1 MATANNKRKVKLRE
15 GLNLVEADP
24 TELFEYQEKLGE
36 GAFGIVW
43 KAREKATDSIY
54 AVKVVTIEQDDLEDI
69 LREIEHM
76 SALDA
81 SDYIVN
87 YKRGYISPKYDMLWI
102 VMEYCGPGSVS
113 DLMTITKK
121 TLTEVQIAVI
131 LRDVLKGLNHLH
143 EKLRIHR
150 DIKAGNIL
158 LNDKCVAKL
167 ADFGVSGQ
175 SKDYTKHHTVIG
187 TPFWM
192 APEVIQEEYDKEA
205 DIWSLGITAIE
216 MAEGK
221 PPYYNIH
228 PMRAIF
234 MIPTRPPPK
243 LSNPDAWSDEFISFV
258 AACLQK
264 KPQDRPTALKLLKHP
279 FILKERSVKSKAVL
293 DSLIKESEETI
304 KSVGSREVALGIQ
317 SGDSDSVEKAS
328 GSSTS
333 SSAGSP
339 VGTVD
344 FGRGGHH
351 SKDAEPQTTDFTSTM
366 KVVKRNQKPNQK
378 ASSFVPQ
385 FVELLNKPEID
396 VKYDKKEKAADK
408 NDKQDTTS
416 SMDDLKQSMA
426 ALDKKL
432 IADLDVLKND
442 YDRQRSQIEKL
453 LSKKGL

>member
-1 MATANNKRKVKLRE
+1 MAASKRKIKIKE
-15 GLNLVEADP
+15 GLGLIESDP
-24 TELFEYQEKLGE
+24 TDLYEYQEKLGE
-36 GAFGIVW
+36 GAFGTVW
-43 KAREKATDSIY
+43 KAREKTTDTIY
-54 AVKVVTIEQDDLEDI
+54 AVKQVVIEQEDIDDI

-87 YKRGYISPKYDMLWI
+87 YKRCYISPKYDMLWI

-121 TLTEVQIAVI
+121 TLTEIQIAVI

-175 SKDYTKHHTVIG
+175 SKDFTKHHTVIG

-243 LSNPDAWSDEFISFV
+243 LSNPDAWSPEFISFV

-264 KPQDRPTALKLLKHP
+264 KPQDRLTAFKLLKHP
-279 FILKERSVKSKAVL
+279 FILKERSVKSKVVL
-293 DSLIKESEETI
+293 ESLILESEDII
-304 KSVGSREVALGIQ
+304 KTLGSREVALGIH

-333 SSAGSP
+333 SSVGNSP
-339 VGTVD
+339 VSTVD
-344 FGRGGHH
+344 LRIPKAGPLEEDDG
-351 SKDAEPQTTDFTSTM
+351 SDYSSTM
-366 KVVKRNQKPNQK
+366 KVVKKKKNFPRKMLP
-378 ASSFVPQ
+378 
-385 FVELLNKPEID
+385 LYLN
-396 VKYDKKEKAADK
+396 
-408 NDKQDTTS
+408 S
-416 SMDDLKQSMA
+416 
-426 ALDKKL
+426 
-432 IADLDVLKND
+432 
-442 YDRQRSQIEKL
+442 
-453 LSKKGL
+453 

>member
-1 MATANNKRKVKLRE
+1 MAKRKVKIKE
-15 GLNLVEADP
+15 GLGLIEADP
-24 TELFEYQEKLGE
+24 TDLYEYQEKLGE
-36 GAFGIVW
+36 GAFGTVW
-43 KAREKATDSIY
+43 KARDKSNDAIY
-54 AVKVVTIEQDDLEDI
+54 AVKQVVIEQEEIDDI

-76 SALDA
+76 SALES

-121 TLTEVQIAVI
+121 TLNEVQIAVI

-143 EKLRIHR
+143 EKQRIHR

-175 SKDYTKHHTVIG
+175 SKDFTKHHTVIG

-243 LSNPDAWSDEFISFV
+243 LSNPDAWSPEFISFV

-264 KPQDRPTALKLLKHP
+264 KPQDRPTALKLIKHP
-279 FILKERSVKSKAVL
+279 FILKERTVKSKSVL
-293 DSLIKESEETI
+293 EVLISESDEIIRTL
-304 KSVGSREVALGIQ
+304 GSREVALGIH

-333 SSAGSP
+333 SSQAGSP
-339 VGTVD
+339 VGTTD
-344 FGRGGHH
+344 FRKP
-351 SKDAEPQTTDFTSTM
+351 SAPSADEEEEFTSTM
-366 KVVKRNQKPNQK
+366 KVVKKKEKLNQVEQ
-378 ASSFVPQ
+378 AFVPQ
-385 FVELLNKPEID
+385 FLELLNKPDNEA
-396 VKYDKKEKAADK
+396 KYK
-408 NDKQDTTS
+408 NSLED
-416 SMDDLKQSMA
+416 MKQSLSV
-426 ALDKKL
+426 LDKKL
-432 IADLDVLKND
+432 QSDLEALRIDFE
-442 YDRQRSQIEKL
+442 RERSQIDNI
-453 LSKKGL
+453 LSKRGI

>member
-1 MATANNKRKVKLRE
+1 L
-15 GLNLVEADP
+15 GLIEADP
-24 TELFEYQEKLGE
+24 MELYEYQEKLGE
-36 GAFGIVW
+36 GAFGTVW
-43 KAREKATDSIY
+43 KAREKATDAIY
-54 AVKVVTIEQDDLEDI
+54 AVKQVIIEQDDIDDI

-76 SALDA
+76 SALES

-143 EKLRIHR
+143 EKQRIHR

-158 LNDKCVAKL
+158 LNDKCVAKV

-175 SKDYTKHHTVIG
+175 SKDFTKHHTVIG

-243 LSNPDAWSDEFISFV
+243 LSNPEAWSQEFISFV

-279 FILKERSVKSKAVL
+279 FILKERTVKSKAVL
-293 DSLIKESEETI
+293 EILIKDADEMIRT
-304 KSVGSREVALGIQ
+304 VGSREVALGIH

-328 GSSTS
+328 NSSSS
-333 SSAGSP
+333 SSAGGSP
-339 VGTVD
+339 TGTVD
-344 FGRGGHH
+344 FR
-351 SKDAEPQTTDFTSTM
+351 KAKPEPQEPTGTTDFSSTM
-366 KVVKRNQKPNQK
+366 KVVKKKEKLNQKN
-378 ASSFVPQ
+378 SFVPQ
-385 FVELLNKPEID
+385 FMELINKTDTD
-396 VKYDKKEKAADK
+396 VKYD
-408 NDKQDTTS
+408 TS
-416 SMDDLKQSMA
+416 LEELRQSLSQ
-426 ALDKKL
+426 LDKKL
-432 IADLDVLKND
+432 QTDLEALRVE
-442 YDRQRSQIEKL
+442 YERQRSNIE
-453 LSKKGL
+453 STISARGS

>member
-1 MATANNKRKVKLRE
+1 MAAPKKKIKIKE
-15 GLNLVEADP
+15 GLGLIEADP
-24 TELFEYQEKLGE
+24 MELYEYQEKLGE
-36 GAFGIVW
+36 GAFGTVW
-43 KAREKATDSIY
+43 KAREKATDAIY
-54 AVKVVTIEQDDLEDI
+54 AVKQVIIEQDDIDDI

-76 SALDA
+76 TALES

-102 VMEYCGPGSVS
+102 VMEYCGPGSIS

-143 EKLRIHR
+143 EKQRIHR

-158 LNDKCVAKL
+158 LNDKCVAKV

-175 SKDYTKHHTVIG
+175 SKDFTKHHTVIG

-243 LSNPDAWSDEFISFV
+243 LSNPEAWSPEFISFV

-279 FILKERSVKSKAVL
+279 FILRERTVKSKAVVEI
-293 DSLIKESEETI
+293 LIKESDEISRT
-304 KSVGSREVALGIQ
+304 VGSREVALGIH

-328 GSSTS
+328 GSSSS
-333 SSAGSP
+333 SSAGGSP
-339 VGTVD
+339 TGTVD
-344 FGRGGHH
+344 FR
-351 SKDAEPQTTDFTSTM
+351 KAKVEVQEPTGTTDFSSTM
-366 KVVKRNQKPNQK
+366 KVVKKKEKTNQKQN
-378 ASSFVPQ
+378 SFVPQ
-385 FVELLNKPEID
+385 FMELINKTDTE
-396 VKYDKKEKAADK
+396 VKYD
-408 NDKQDTTS
+408 TS
-416 SMDDLKQSMA
+416 LEDLRQSLSQ
-426 ALDKKL
+426 LDKKL
-432 IADLDVLKND
+432 QTDLESLRVE
-442 YDRQRSQIEKL
+442 YERQRSNIE
-453 LSKKGL
+453 STISARGS